1 MGDVGILGKRE
12 REVRRG
18 RGRKE
23 EERGKEGKHKVCQP
37 LVETR
42 VKTYTLPLPEFCF
55 HNTAVVQFVCSPF
68 VDSL

>member
-23 EERGKEGKHKVCQP
+23 EERGREGKHKVCQP

-42 VKTYTLPLPEFCF
+42 VKTYTLPLVAISRDLSKDVYPASSS
-55 HNTAVVQFVCSPF
+55 H
-68 VDSL
+68 